1 MATESLTNPFADFGK
16 IVSGERFVGRV
27 LELRKISQRIEGD
40 VFGNLAIMGL
50 PRIGKSSLAW
60 QAIMLKKEAFLEN
73 NTIPIYFQV
82 GSCKNHF
89 SFFKQMVSLLLD
101 ELEFICSDPKITKV
115 ISIAEQIKEIADETE
130 FYLLVNKF
138 FKFVKLLGYKA
149 IYVLDEF
156 DSVQSFFDVS
166 NFQTLRELSIS
177 PETSICLVT
186 CSRKTIQE
194 IEAING
200 AISNFYGT
208 FSEIRLGMFDDDSME
223 QYWSRVEP
231 IFSPTEEYKNDIN
244 FYVGRHPFLLDFL
257 NDYCYNHNIRT
268 DLDNIDLNEIRLE
281 LLHHFNTIEGTL
293 NHEDLLNK
301 AIQLVVGPVYN
312 VTKIQEEKLL
322 KYQFL
327 RIIDNQEKLNILGRL
342 MGSSFQGKSY
352 VLFSDYFTNIFE
364 QQYIQNIDYWPIWS
378 ETEKMI
384 RNLIKVYVEEKY
396 GPNWEVDIEAEF
408 GTSQNWSIPYNELKE
423 TRRRTLNLFPNAS
436 ENLIDYTLT
445 KDMYNLFISPAWRD
459 WFNQVFGADK
469 KSWANR
475 FVFLAQVRNPVAH
488 NNKEFISD
496 EDITKA
502 TEYCKLIKRAIMD
515 WGATRELR

>member
-16 IVSGERFVGRV
+16 IVYGDRFVGRNY
-27 LELRKISQRIEGD
+27 ELKKISQRIEGD
-40 VFGNLAIMGL
+40 AFGNLAIMGL

-60 QAIMLKKEAFLEN
+60 QGIMLKKETFLEKK
-73 NTIPIYFQV
+73 TIPIYFQV
-82 GSCKNHF
+82 GSCKDHF

-101 ELEFICSDPKITKV
+101 ELEFVCNDPKLSKV
-115 ISIAEQIKEIADETE
+115 VSVATQIKETTEETE
-130 FYLLVNKF
+130 FYLLINKF
-138 FKFVKLLGYKA
+138 YKFVKLLGFKT

-156 DSVQSFFDVS
+156 DSVQTFFDVS

-177 PETSICLVT
+177 PETKLCLVT

-208 FSEIRLGMFDDDSME
+208 FSEIRLGMFDEDSMS
-223 QYWSRVEP
+223 QYWQRVEP
-231 IFSPTEEYKNDIN
+231 FLSLSEKYKKDIE

-257 NDYCYNHNIRT
+257 NDYCFNNNISN
-268 DLDNIDLNEIRLE
+268 DIDKIDLNEIRLE
-281 LLHHFNTIEGTL
+281 LLHHLNTIEDTL
-293 NHEDLLNK
+293 NHENLLNK
-301 AIQLVVGPVYN
+301 AIQLVVGPVYD

-364 QQYIQNIDYWPIWS
+364 QQYIQGIDYWPLWS
-378 ETEKMI
+378 ETEKII
-384 RNLIKVYVEEKY
+384 RNLIKVYVEEIF
-396 GPNWEVDIEAEF
+396 GPNWEVDIEAKF
-408 GTSQNWSIPYNELKE
+408 GSSQNWLSPYNELKE
-423 TRRRTLNLFPNAS
+423 TRKRTLNLFPSAS

-445 KDMYNLFISPAWRD
+445 KDMYNLFISPAWKD
-459 WFNQVFGADK
+459 WFSEVFGEDK
-469 KSWANR
+469 KTWSSR
-475 FVFLAQVRNPVAH
+475 FVFLAQIRNPVAH
-488 NNKEFISD
+488 NNKEFISN
-496 EDITKA
+496 EQISQA
-502 TEYCKLIKRAIMD
+502 SEYCKLIKKAIKE
-515 WGATRELR
+515 WGATRVV